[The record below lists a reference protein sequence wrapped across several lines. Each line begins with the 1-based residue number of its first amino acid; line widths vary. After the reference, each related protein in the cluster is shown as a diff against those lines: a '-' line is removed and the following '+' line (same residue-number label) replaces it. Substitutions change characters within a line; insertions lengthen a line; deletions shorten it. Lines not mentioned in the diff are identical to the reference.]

1 MNLAFSEDQLALQR
15 TVRHFLAKHAT
26 LDRIREIPDSDEP
39 RYDRKLW
46 SAAGEMGWLGAAL
59 PEEFGGGGFGYLEL
73 AVVAE
78 ELGRALAMVPV
89 CSSVYLASEAI
100 LGSGNAEQQRRY
112 LPGIASGALIGTF
125 ALTEPGGRTGLQ
137 DIEAR
142 FREGLLYGRKA
153 PVPDGDVADFAVV
166 VARGEDEVPCL
177 LLVDLAGAG
186 VRRRALPAFDGSR
199 AQAVVEFDGA
209 PAELLAGT
217 GDTDI
222 LIARLLD
229 RAAVLIAF
237 EQLGGAQACLD
248 MAREYTMGRFAFGR
262 PIASFQAPKHRMAD
276 MYTAIE
282 LARSNCYYAAWAMS
296 SDSAELPTA
305 ACIARI
311 SATDTYAFCAEE
323 NLHLHG
329 GVGCTWEYDCHL
341 YLRRA
346 KLLAQSLG
354 PANVWK
360 ELLVERL
367 EATEAPGL

>member
-1 MNLAFSEDQLALQR
+1 MNLDFSEDQKALQD
-15 TVRHFLAKHAT
+15 TVREFLAQHAP
-26 LDRIREIPDSDEP
+26 RERVREILESSEE
-39 RYDRKLW
+39 RYDRRLW
-46 SAAGEMGWLGAAL
+46 TSAGEMGWLGAAL

-73 AVVAE
+73 AVIAE
-78 ELGRALAMVPV
+78 ELGRAVSPVPV

-100 LGSGNAEQQRRY
+100 LGSGNAGLLRKH
-112 LPGIASGALIGTF
+112 LPGLASGARIGTF
-125 ALTEPGGRTGLQ
+125 ALAEPGGRTGLQ

-142 FREGLLYGRKA
+142 FREGRLYGRKA
-153 PVPDGDVADFAVV
+153 PVPDGDIADLAVV
-166 VARGEDEVPCL
+166 VARTASDAPCL
-177 LLVDLAGAG
+177 VLVDLAGDG
-186 VRRRALPAFDGSR
+186 VKRRALPAFDGSR
-199 AQAVVEFDGA
+199 AQAVIEFDGV
-209 PAELLAGT
+209 PATLLADMAAT
-217 GDTDI
+217 EI
-222 LIARLLD
+222 MIPRLVD

-262 PIASFQAPKHRMAD
+262 PIASFQAMKHRMAD

-282 LARSNCYYAAWAMS
+282 LARSNCYYAAWALS
-296 SDSAELPTA
+296 SDSAELPAA

-311 SATDTYAFCAEE
+311 SATDAYTFCAEE

-346 KLLAQSLG
+346 NLLAQSLG
-354 PANVWK
+354 PVSVWK

-367 EATEAPGL
+367 GAREGSDV